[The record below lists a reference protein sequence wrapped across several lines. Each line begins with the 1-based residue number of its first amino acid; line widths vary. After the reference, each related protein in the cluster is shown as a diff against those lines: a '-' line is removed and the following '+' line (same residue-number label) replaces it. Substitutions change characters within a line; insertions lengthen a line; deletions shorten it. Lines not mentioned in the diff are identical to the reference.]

1 MAIKV
6 ANNQSLTAITALPS
20 AVSGGAMT
28 LISTTTVSSSS
39 TVNITSGIDS
49 TYKEYII
56 KVINAHP
63 ENNTQLEFHCSIDGG
78 SNFNTNMTTTA
89 FHSFH
94 KEDGSGGAV
103 GYRTGD
109 DLANGTDED
118 SNTSTYASLSN
129 SIGNNNNMCGESV
142 IHLFDPSNTT
152 FVKHFIAVTQTYM
165 DRDTPQLASPCQFI
179 AGYVNTTSAVNAVSF
194 RMYTGDFDSG
204 TIKLYGIS

>member
-20 AVSGGAMT
+20 AVTGGAMT

-63 ENNTQLEFHCSIDGG
+63 ANNTQLEFHCSIDGG

-89 FHSFH
+89 FQSFH
-94 KEDGSGGAV
+94 KEDGSGGALS
-103 GYRTGD
+103 YRAGD

-118 SNTSTYASLSN
+118 SNTSTYATLSN
-129 SIGNNNNMCGESV
+129 SIGNNNNMCEESI

-165 DRDTPQLASPCQFI
+165 DRDSTQLASPCQFV

-194 RMYTGDFDSG
+194 RMVSGNFDSG